1 MTDRRKSLERVN
13 DMTDSVPNEPKP
25 EDEDLSNKIVLDD
38 NWQEEKS
45 RSKRQGNSS
54 SRTLD
59 EEYLAL

>member
-1 MTDRRKSLERVN
+1 MTDI
-13 DMTDSVPNEPKP
+13 VPNEPKP